1 MTAWKLV
8 TDNTLISEIC
18 SYTVNKCI
26 VLSNNFF
33 FFISKRN
40 TNLCLLFIAVKNGG
54 KVRLSFRL
62 GMNALLVLPSFV
74 SLNLLLLLH
83 AF

>member
-26 VLSNNFF
+26 VLSNNIF
-33 FFISKRN
+33 FFI
-40 TNLCLLFIAVKNGG
+40 C
-54 KVRLSFRL
+54 
-62 GMNALLVLPSFV
+62 
-74 SLNLLLLLH
+74 
-83 AF
+83 